1 MITAICYDECGTEVS
16 IEVES
21 LDEIPPEYKYRYSQ
35 KHTERELAEW
45 RLSMQDDRDDYDY
58 GNDYY

>member
-1 MITAICYDECGTEVS
+1 MTNVGTEVS

-21 LDEIPPEYKYRYSQ
+21 LDEIPPEYKFRYSQ